1 VATASRPSAAAVG
14 IRPGPWQSTG
24 MDDSRYLE
32 CLAADYGDL
41 RDAAATVELSV
52 PVPTCPGWTMGDL
65 VFHVAEVY
73 LHKVTVMRTGE
84 WPEQWPPPGADQEA
98 ELPLLGRGYGELIA
112 EFSARQPSDATPT
125 WYDPDQTVAFWIRRM
140 AQETVVH
147 RIDAELAAGLP
158 VTAVPDDLA
167 VDGVDEVLKR
177 FLGYDAEGL
186 DRLEGGHLAGDGAR
200 DTITVLAGPASW
212 TVRPSP
218 RQVVVHDG
226 ASDNPRVVIQAA
238 PDPMLRWLWGR
249 AGEVDSE
256 AVRLTGDPAWAAYL
270 RRMLVATTQ

>member
-1 VATASRPSAAAVG
+1 
-14 IRPGPWQSTG
+14 

-32 CLAADYGDL
+32 CLATDYGDL
-41 RDAAATVELSV
+41 RDAAASGELTV
-52 PVPTCPGWTMGDL
+52 PVPSCPGWTMGDL

-84 WPEQWPPPGADQEA
+84 WPKQWPPPGAEQEA
-98 ELPLLGRGYGELIA
+98 PLSLLGRGYGQLIA
-112 EFSARQPSDATPT
+112 EFSARQPTDATPT

-140 AQETVVH
+140 AQETVIH

-158 VTAVPDDLA
+158 VTPVPDDLA

-177 FLGYDAEGL
+177 FLGYDVEAL
-186 DRLEGGHLAGDGAR
+186 DQLKGGHLASGSDQ
-200 DTITVLAGPASW
+200 DTIAVMAGQTAW

-218 RQVVVHDG
+218 GEVVIEDG
-226 ASDNPRVVIQAA
+226 ASANPRVVIQAA

-249 AGEVDSE
+249 AGDD
-256 AVRLTGDPAWAAYL
+256 AVRLTGDPAWASYL

>member
-1 VATASRPSAAAVG
+1 
-14 IRPGPWQSTG
+14 
-24 MDDSRYLE
+24 MDNSRYLE

-41 RDAAATVELSV
+41 RDAAAAAELTV

-65 VFHVAEVY
+65 VFHVGEVY

-84 WPEQWPPPGADQEA
+84 WPKQWPPPGAEQEP
-98 ELPLLGRGYGELIA
+98 ELPLLGRAYGELIA
-112 EFSARQPSDATPT
+112 EFSAHRPTDAAPT

-140 AQETVVH
+140 AQETVIH

-158 VTAVPDDLA
+158 VTPVPDDLA

-177 FLGYDAEGL
+177 FLGYDVEALGQL
-186 DRLEGGHLAGDGAR
+186 KGGHLASDGGT
-200 DTITVLAGPASW
+200 DTITVMAGQTAW

-218 RQVVVHDG
+218 REVVIEDG
-226 ASDNPRVVIQAA
+226 ATENPRVVIQAA

-249 AGEVDSE
+249 AGDH
-256 AVRLTGDPAWAAYL
+256 AVRRTGEESWADYL
-270 RRMLVATTQ
+270 RRMLAAVTQ

>member
-1 VATASRPSAAAVG
+1 
-14 IRPGPWQSTG
+14 
-24 MDDSRYLE
+24 MDNSRYLE

-41 RDAAATVELSV
+41 RDAAAAVELTV

-65 VFHVAEVY
+65 VFHVGEVY

-84 WPEQWPPPGADQEA
+84 WPKQWPPPGAEQEP
-98 ELPLLGRGYGELIA
+98 ELPLLGRAYGELIA
-112 EFSARQPSDATPT
+112 EFGARQPTDATPT

-140 AQETVVH
+140 AQETVIH

-158 VTAVPDDLA
+158 VTPVPDDLS

-177 FLGYDAEGL
+177 FLGYDVEALGQL
-186 DRLEGGHLAGDGAR
+186 KGGHLASDGGT
-200 DTITVLAGPASW
+200 DTITVMAGQTAW

-218 RQVVVHDG
+218 REVVIEDG
-226 ASDNPRVVIQAA
+226 ASANPCVVIQAA

-249 AGEVDSE
+249 AGDH
-256 AVRLTGDPAWAAYL
+256 ALRLTGEEPWADYL
-270 RRMLVATTQ
+270 RRMLAAVTQ